1 MIIMNAQV
9 VAIDG
14 KKGAEMAL
22 PAQFAEAYRPDL
34 IRRAFLSERSFTYQ
48 PKGNYPMAGRN
59 YTAEYY
65 GRRHAWRQTINTGR
79 SRLPRVKIPGG
90 RSGRVLTVPH
100 ATHGTRAHPPKA
112 NKILKERINI
122 KEKNYA
128 IRSAIAA
135 TGVKELVEKRGHKF
149 EQAIAFPII
158 ADTALEG
165 IKKAKDA
172 KAAFV
177 AFGFEQD
184 IERAHDAR
192 TMRSGRARLRRGGYR
207 TPSSVLVVIG
217 KDSGIWKAARNLPG
231 VDVVSV
237 EKLTVELLCPGGEA
251 GRLTVW
257 TKDAVEKLSAEN
269 LFM

>member
-1 MIIMNAQV
+1 MKAQV

-14 KKGAEMAL
+14 KKGAEVAL

-34 IRRAFLSERSFTYQ
+34 IRRAFHSERSFLFQ

-90 RSGRVLTVPH
+90 KSGRVLTVPH
-100 ATHGTRAHPPKA
+100 ATHGTRAHPPKVQ
-112 NKILKERINI
+112 KILRERINI

-128 IRSAIAA
+128 LRSAIAA
-135 TGVKELVEKRGHKF
+135 TGVKELVVKRGHKF
-149 EQAIAFPII
+149 ADSTAFPII
-158 ADTALEG
+158 IDASLEQL
-165 IKKAKDA
+165 KKAKEA
-172 KAAFV
+172 KSALV
-177 AFGFEQD
+177 ALGFEAD
-184 IERAHDAR
+184 IERAHKAR

-207 TPSSVLVVIG
+207 TPSSVLIVIG

-237 EKLTVELLCPGGEA
+237 EKLTVELLCPGGDA
-251 GRLTVW
+251 GRLTLW
-257 TKDAVEKLSAEN
+257 TKDAVEKLGTDK
-269 LFM
+269 LYM

>member
-1 MIIMNAQV
+1 MMNAQV

-14 KKGAEMAL
+14 KKAAEVAL
-22 PAQFAEAYRPDL
+22 PAQFAEVYRPDL
-34 IRRAFLSERSFTYQ
+34 IRRAFHSERSFLLQ
-48 PKGNYPMAGRN
+48 PKGSYPMAGRN

-90 RSGRVLTVPH
+90 RSGRVLTVPQ

-112 NKILKERINI
+112 AKIIRERINL

-135 TGVKELVEKRGHKF
+135 TAVKELVVKRGHKF
-149 EQAIAFPII
+149 SDSTSFPII
-158 ADTALEG
+158 VDASIEQL
-165 IKKAKDA
+165 KKAREA
-172 KAAFV
+172 KSALV
-177 AFGFEQD
+177 ALGFEAD
-184 IERAHDAR
+184 IERCHKAR

-207 TPSSVLVVIG
+207 TPSSALIVVG
-217 KDSGIWKAARNLPG
+217 KDSGIWKAARNIPG
-231 VDVVSV
+231 VDVVPV
-237 EKLTVELLCPGGEA
+237 DKLTVELLCPGGDA

-257 TKDAVEKLSAEN
+257 TRDAVEKLGSDR
-269 LFM
+269 LYM

>member
-1 MIIMNAQV
+1 MKAQV

-14 KKGAEMAL
+14 KKGAEVAL

-34 IRRAFLSERSFTYQ
+34 IRRAFHSERSFSYQ

-100 ATHGTRAHPPKA
+100 ATHGVRAHPPKVQ
-112 NKILKERINI
+112 KILRERINI
-122 KEKNYA
+122 KEKNFA

-135 TGVKELVEKRGHKF
+135 TGVKELVVKRGHKF
-149 EQAIAFPII
+149 VDATSFPII
-158 ADTALEG
+158 IDASIEQL
-165 IKKAKDA
+165 KKAKEA
-172 KAAFV
+172 KSALV
-177 AFGFEQD
+177 ALGFEAD
-184 IERAHDAR
+184 IERAHNAR

-207 TPSSVLVVIG
+207 TPSSVLIVIG

-231 VDVVSV
+231 VDVVPV
-237 EKLTVELLCPGGEA
+237 EKLTVELLCPGGDA
-251 GRLTVW
+251 GRLTLW
-257 TKDAVEKLSAEN
+257 TKDAVDKLGSEKLY
-269 LFM
+269 M